1 MNSKQIL
8 TDSIND
14 LNVIDRLI
22 ERNRIEDAKVQLAG
36 LFGYAGTVK
45 GGDTEIRSMMDMFQV
60 EFSKRYITLYS

>member
-8 TDSIND
+8 TDSIDD
-14 LNVIDRLI
+14 LTVIDKLI

-45 GGDTEIRSMMDMFQV
+45 GGDTEIRSMMDTFQA
-60 EFSKRYITLYS
+60 EFSKRYVTLYS